1 MKTAKQLLGKQ
12 SEDLAARYLQ
22 KVGYKIITKNY
33 SCRQGE
39 IDLIARE
46 KDVLVFVEVRSK
58 QNQRY
63 GLPIETIDKN
73 KQMKIKKAAANYL
86 HQQGKNDCYCRFDA
100 VAVLW
105 EDNIPQISLYRD
117 AF

>member
-1 MKTAKQLLGKQ
+1 VKTAKQLLGRQ

-22 KVGYKIITKNY
+22 KNGYKIITKNY

-39 IDLIARE
+39 IDIIAQE
-46 KDVLVFVEVRSK
+46 KDILVFVEVRSK
-58 QNQRY
+58 QNQRH

-73 KQMKIKKAAANYL
+73 KQMKIRKAAANYL
-86 HQQGKNDCYCRFDA
+86 YHQGKNDCYCRFDV

-105 EDNIPQISLYRD
+105 ENNTSQISLYRD

>member
-1 MKTAKQLLGKQ
+1 MKTAKQLLGNQ

-22 KVGYKIITKNY
+22 KAGYKIITKNY

-39 IDLIARE
+39 IDLIAQE
-46 KDVLVFVEVRSK
+46 KDILVFVEVRSK
-58 QNQRY
+58 RTQHY

-73 KQMKIKKAAANYL
+73 KQMKIRKAAVNYL
-86 HQQGKNDCYCRFDA
+86 HQQHKNDCYCRFD
-100 VAVLW
+100 VVTVLW
-105 EDNIPQISLYRD
+105 DESKPQINLYRD